1 MLGIYQKSL
10 LWKTL
15 RLKSSDVKEVPKNVN
30 DEFCLEDV
38 YQMGDTVGITPF
50 RCHEYRMLFLP

>member
-1 MLGIYQKSL
+1 MKNIEAENQHN
-10 LWKTL
+10 
-15 RLKSSDVKEVPKNVN
+15 DVKEVPKNVN

-38 YQMGDTVGITPF
+38 YQMGGTVGITPF